1 MGGLYEIQPAIA
13 ANRPVPVGKNA
24 VIPLHSVAPHGVAH
38 AAPVLAHAVHAP
50 VHHAV
55 HAAPVVHAAPA
66 YHAPVKAGYVA
77 DDLAEQSPYTF
88 TYAVADDYSK
98 SSFNAEESSDG
109 ASNVAGSYSVAL
121 PDGRIQH
128 VKYTSNG
135 YDGFVAD
142 VT

>member
-1 MGGLYEIQPAIA
+1 MGTHGVTVQADNSKGLSEIQPAIA

-24 VIPLHSVAPHGVAH
+24 VIPLHSVAPHGVAPAVHAPVVH
-38 AAPVLAHAVHAP
+38 AAPVVAP

-88 TYAVADDYSK
+88 T
-98 SSFNAEESSDG
+98 
-109 ASNVAGSYSVAL
+109 
-121 PDGRIQH
+121 
-128 VKYTSNG
+128 
-135 YDGFVAD
+135 
-142 VT
+142 